1 MTPVQWRSLSSV
13 PWMLALCCATMV
25 PVWAAEADSPTGPPL
40 GGLPLRHDAEPSWSG
55 LGLLQILILGAFLL
69 LWIAW
74 LWRRQGP
81 GALGQWRRRGWR
93 GLLAAGE
100 PDGLRV
106 VQSAALTPRASL
118 HVVRWN
124 GQEWLL
130 GCAEGSVTELG
141 RRDAPTAESRI
152 GS

>member
-1 MTPVQWRSLSSV
+1 MRWRSPLSIQ
-13 PWMLALCCATMV
+13 WTLALYCAAAV
-25 PVWAAEADSPTGPPL
+25 PVWAAEADAPAGQPL
-40 GGLPLRHDAEPSWSG
+40 GGLPLQHDAEPSWSG
-55 LGLLQILILGAFLL
+55 LGLLQVLILGSFLL

-74 LWRRQGP
+74 LWRRQGT
-81 GALGQWRRRGWR
+81 GALGRWRRQGWR

-106 VQSAALTPRASL
+106 VQSAALTARASL

-130 GCAEGSVTELG
+130 GCTESNVTELG
-141 RRDAPTAESRI
+141 RRDAPLADSRT

>member
-1 MTPVQWRSLSSV
+1 MHWRSL
-13 PWMLALCCATMV
+13 PMLAVCGTAAV
-25 PVWAAEADSPTGPPL
+25 PVWAAAESATGPAL
-40 GGLPLRHDAEPSWSG
+40 GGLPLQHDVEPSWSG
-55 LGLLQILILGAFLL
+55 LGLLQALILGAFLL

-81 GALGQWRRRGWR
+81 GALAKWRRQGWR
-93 GLLAAGE
+93 GLLAVRE

-106 VQSAALTPRASL
+106 VQSAALTQRASL

-130 GCAEGSVTELG
+130 GCSEGGVTELA
-141 RRDAPTAESRI
+141 RRDAPAAESRT